1 MVTIQVVTSYG
12 YYPSGY
18 ILWLHPSG
26 YILWLLSKWLHPMV
40 TIQVVTSYGYYP
52 SGYILW
58 LLSKWLHPMVTIQVV
73 TAWRRDDAHRKGG
86 DDEAD
91 SRGLGARGADG
102 VAEAQVG
109 GEAAEGV

>member
-58 LLSKWLHPMVTIQVV
+58 LLSKWLQRGDGTMPTEKAVTTRLI
-73 TAWRRDDAHRKGG
+73 
-86 DDEAD
+86 
-91 SRGLGARGADG
+91 
-102 VAEAQVG
+102 AEALAPEGQMALQRHRL
-109 GEAAEGV
+109 AARL